1 LAVDICAGGGGW
13 RGEWDVGVYECG
25 GGAVLVCEARELFD
39 KVGFGWAVQIGSL
52 VMLGTL
58 GSSLVLLKPHARN
71 VKKGK
76 LFDVAFLRDV
86 PYTLFILGELM
97 R

>member
-1 LAVDICAGGGGW
+1 MQRGQFGGCAC
-13 RGEWDVGVYECG
+13 ELGVVYP
-25 GGAVLVCEARELFD
+25 LMMRELFD
-39 KVGFGWAVQIGSL
+39 KVGFGWAVRIGSL

-58 GSSLVLLKPHARN
+58 ESSLVLLKPHARN
-71 VKKGK
+71 AKKGK